1 MQLHNT
7 MRKLFN
13 FYSIVITLLSFVQT
27 VNSQTAG
34 EKIIDAVEYWQSTY
48 PQEKIFI
55 QTDKKQLVAGDDLW
69 FKIWCTYEGKPTFLS
84 RIVYVDVVDQLGNVV
99 QKKMFKID
107 SEGGARGMINFD
119 KKTASGNYRINAYT
133 LWMLNFPDFIA
144 KEQLFL
150 YGTDYIQKKVN
161 SINAKVAPIKMYF
174 FPEGGYIIN
183 GVKNKV
189 AFKLIDQFGMPIN
202 LNGDIVDDNNNP
214 IVAFSSEHDGMGY
227 FEIDPVANVKYKANI
242 KNSQGATLSFN
253 LPISKNQGIGLSIQN
268 TKNRLFIILNRA
280 EVNKDKYNKALLV
293 AHMNGKLVYAGDF
306 NFDEGKTAASIVKK
320 NLPAGIIHLTLFD
333 SLANPLAER
342 LAFIENYSIT
352 QPKVNVEL
360 NNLNKRGK
368 NQFSFLLDSTVN
380 ENISVLVSSNF
391 TNDDQKV
398 ESNIISSIL
407 LTSDIKGTV
416 TNSGYYFADKSDKT
430 LKHLDILMMVHGW
443 RRFLWNDVIT
453 KKEPLLKYPIESSI
467 SIKGKATKPGSKEVI
482 KSGKV
487 SLIIKGEDSTKIISD
502 AFLTDK
508 GEFIID
514 SINFK
519 KKATVFY
526 EALNNK
532 REKLPVDVAIYP
544 SYIDSLKNSKFVS
557 DQNLDTADIS
567 NRKNAFTQNMYSRIG
582 LIDTVSFGSTT
593 LAEVTVKT
601 KKNSKIDSLQKSY
614 VSSIF
619 EASDYTIDFADAG
632 NMTNIWQ
639 YLRMQISGFEVDAFG
654 GGGESARFTRNDGIR
669 GLSDETD
676 NAGIKFMLNE
686 VEVPALSID
695 FLSPSDVALVKV
707 YKGNLAFAWGANQG
721 MIAVYTKKGVDIKAS
736 PFDKVYN
743 KIEILGFEGERE
755 FYNTDY
761 EKFPELNKNLIDKRQ
776 TLFWSPSF
784 KKGKTG
790 RYSANFFNNDIT
802 NSYKI
807 LIQGID
813 KNGRLIF
820 YESNIK

>member
-1 MQLHNT
+1 MS
-7 MRKLFN
+7 KLIHLF
-13 FYSIVITLLSFVQT
+13 SLLFVFILIAET
-27 VNSQTAG
+27 GGAQTAG
-34 EKIIDAVEYWQSTY
+34 DKIIDAIEQWQSTY

-55 QTDKKQLVAGDDLW
+55 QTNKKQLVAGEDLW

-84 RIVYVDVVDQLGNVV
+84 RILYVDIVDQLGTVV
-99 QKKMFKID
+99 QKKMYKID
-107 SEGGARGMINFD
+107 STGGVKGMINFD
-119 KKTASGNYRINAYT
+119 KKMVSGNYRINAYT
-133 LWMLNFPDFIA
+133 LWMLNFPDFIG
-144 KEQLFL
+144 KEQIYL

-161 SINAKVAPIKMYF
+161 TINAKVAPIKMLF
-174 FPEGGYIIN
+174 FPEGGNIIN
-183 GVKNKV
+183 GIKNKI
-189 AFKLIDQFGMPIN
+189 AFKIIDQFGMPIN
-202 LNGDIVDDNNNP
+202 FNGDIVDDNNNS
-214 IVAFSSEHDGMGY
+214 IATFSSEHDGMGY
-227 FEIDPVANVKYKANI
+227 FEIEPNVNVKYKANI

-253 LPISKNQGIGLSIQN
+253 LPVSKKEGIGLSIQN

-280 EVNKDKYNKALLV
+280 EINKDKYKKSLLV

-306 NFDEGKTAASIVKK
+306 NFEEGKTAASIIKK

-342 LAFIENYSIT
+342 LAFIENYAIT
-352 QPKVNVEL
+352 QPKVNIEL
-360 NNLNKRGK
+360 NNTNKRGK
-368 NQFSFLLDSTVN
+368 NQFNFSLDSTLN
-380 ENISVLVSSNF
+380 ENISLLVTGNF

-416 TNSGYYFADKSDKT
+416 TNSSYYFADKSDKT
-430 LKHLDILMMVHGW
+430 LKHLDVLMMVHGW
-443 RRFLWNDVIT
+443 RRFLWNDVIS
-453 KKEPLLKYPIESSI
+453 KKEPILKYPIESFI
-467 SIKGKATKPGSKEVI
+467 SIKGKATKPGSKETI

-487 SLIIKGEDSTKIISD
+487 SMIIKGEDSTKIMAD

-508 GEFIID
+508 GEFILD

-526 EALNNK
+526 EAQNNK
-532 REKLPVDVAIYP
+532 REKLPVDVIIYP
-544 SYIDSLKNSKFVS
+544 SYIDSLKLSKFVS

-567 NRKNAFTQNMYSRIG
+567 NRKNAFTQNMYNRIG
-582 LIDTVSFGSTT
+582 LIDTLSFGSTT
-593 LAEVTVKT
+593 LADVTVKV
-601 KKNSKIDSLQKSY
+601 KKLSRVDSLEKEY

-619 EASDYTIDFADAG
+619 EVSDNTIEFADAG

-639 YLRMQISGFEVDAFG
+639 YLRMKISGFEVDAFG
-654 GGGESARFTRNDGIR
+654 LGGESARFTRNDGIR
-669 GLSDETD
+669 GLSEETD

-721 MIAVYTKKGVDIKAS
+721 MIAVYTKKGGNVKNS
-736 PFDKVYN
+736 LFDKVFE

-755 FYNTDY
+755 FFNSDY
-761 EKFPELNKNLIDKRQ
+761 EKFPDFNKNLIDRRQ
-776 TLFWSPSF
+776 TLFWSPSV

-790 RYSANFFNNDIT
+790 KYAAVFFNNDIA
-802 NSYKI
+802 NSYKV
-807 LIQGID
+807 LIQGVD
-813 KNGRLIF
+813 KNGKLIF

>member
-1 MQLHNT
+1 MFKT
-7 MRKLFN
+7 A
-13 FYSIVITLLSFVQT
+13 S
-27 VNSQTAG
+27 SQIAG
-34 EKIIDAVEYWQSTY
+34 EKIIDALEHWQSTY

-84 RIVYVDVVDQLGNVV
+84 RIVYVDIVNQFGTVV
-99 QKKMFKID
+99 QKKMYKID
-107 SEGGARGMINFD
+107 STGSAKGMINFD
-119 KKTASGNYRINAYT
+119 KKTVSGNYRINAYT

-144 KEQLFL
+144 KEQLYL

-161 SINAKVAPIKMYF
+161 SLNAKVPPIKMLF
-174 FPEGGYIIN
+174 FPEGGDLIN
-183 GVKNKV
+183 GIKNKI
-189 AFKLIDQFGMPIN
+189 AFKIIDQFGMPIN

-214 IVAFSSEHDGMGY
+214 VTTFSAEHDGMGF
-227 FEIDPVANVKYKANI
+227 FEIEPIANIKYKANI
-242 KNSQGATLSFN
+242 KNTQGATLSFS
-253 LPISKNQGIGLSIQN
+253 LPVSKKEGIGLSIQN

-280 EVNKDKYNKALLV
+280 ELNKDKYNKVLLV

-306 NFDEGKTAASIVKK
+306 NFDEGKTAASIIKK

-342 LAFIENYSIT
+342 LAFIENYSII
-352 QPKVNVEL
+352 QPKVNIQL
-360 NNLNKRGK
+360 NDLSKRGK
-368 NQFSFLLDSTVN
+368 NQFSFSLDSTLN
-380 ENISVLVSSNF
+380 ENISLLITGNF
-391 TNDDQKV
+391 ANDNQKI
-398 ESNIISSIL
+398 ENNIISSIL
-407 LTSDIKGTV
+407 LASDIKGTV
-416 TNSGYYFADKSDKT
+416 TNSGYYFADKLYKT

-443 RRFLWNDVIT
+443 RRFLWNDVVA
-453 KKEPLLKYPIESSI
+453 KKEPMLKYPIESFI
-467 SIKGKATKPGSKEVI
+467 SIKGKATKPGSKEII

-508 GEFIID
+508 GEFILD

-519 KKATVFY
+519 KKATVYY
-526 EALNNK
+526 EAQNSK

-544 SYIDSLKNSKFVS
+544 SYIDSLKYSKFTP

-582 LIDTVSFGSTT
+582 LIDTISFGSTT
-593 LAEVTVKT
+593 LAGVTVKT
-601 KKNSKIDSLQKSY
+601 KKLSRIDSLQKEY

-619 EASDYTIDFADAG
+619 EASDNTIDFADAG

-639 YLRMQISGFEVDAFG
+639 YLRMQISGFEVDAFS

-686 VEVPALSID
+686 VEVPAISLD

-736 PFDKVYN
+736 PFDKVFS
-743 KIEILGFEGERE
+743 KLEILGFEGERE
-755 FYNTDY
+755 FYVTDY
-761 EKFPELNKNLIDKRQ
+761 EKFPELNKHLIDKRQ
-776 TLFWSPSF
+776 TLFWSPSV

-790 RYSANFFNNDIT
+790 KYAVSFFNNDIT
-802 NSYKI
+802 NSYKV

-813 KNGRLIF
+813 KNGKLIF